1 MTKIHWLILVATT
14 ALSAAISLP
23 ASAQVRPISHWP
35 TSTETV
41 SAVTPTTL
49 VVKHAQGVE
58 QKLAMSQI
66 GVKAAMYPATRGIL
80 RPGERVTLFQEPDIR
95 PLVVVHPEIYGKL
108 AQSGSTWTVTS
119 KRSGTTTLTGSNPEL
134 LGMTQWHSGDRVL
147 VFGSAI
153 GPHQVDASAVAA
165 MPLMAHST
173 VQSASANALTLKS
186 DDYGTL
192 TYSLKDLPGHLR
204 QHLSAL
210 APGQN
215 VIASLDPLTRHVLM
229 VWPDHMERWARA
241 LERGTAGQVVAIS
254 PQDLTLT
261 NHLGTVTIPLNHPAQ
276 VRWMG
281 HKAPQLKDIHPGARV
296 LVIRERDGNL
306 NLMVLTKK

>member
-1 MTKIHWLILVATT
+1 MTKIHSLILVATT
-14 ALSAAISLP
+14 ALSVAISLP
-23 ASAQVRPISHWP
+23 AAAQARPAAQWP

-95 PLVVVHPEIYGKL
+95 PLVVIHPEVYGKL
-108 AQSGSTWTVTS
+108 ARSGSAWTVTS

-134 LGMTQWHSGDRVL
+134 LGMKQWHSGDRVL

-153 GPHQVDASAVAA
+153 GPNKVDASAIAA
-165 MPLMAHST
+165 MPLMARST
-173 VQSASANALTLKS
+173 VQSATSSALTLKS

-192 TYSLKDLPGHLR
+192 TYSFKDLPGVLR

-210 APGQN
+210 SPGQN

-241 LERGTAGQVVAIS
+241 LERGTAGQVIAVS
-254 PQDLTLT
+254 PKDLTLT
-261 NHLGTVTIPLNHPAQ
+261 NHLGTVTIPLNHPAH
-276 VRWMG
+276 VRWDG
-281 HKAPQLKDIHPGARV
+281 HRDAQLKDIQPGARV

-306 NLMVLTKK
+306 NLIVLSKK